1 MSSTFPPLHTSTALH
16 LPTFP
21 AMLTT
26 FQGEVGFPF
35 PAFAFSTHLEV
46 LRTTAS
52 NAQTVEQE
60 ADCRS
65 GVWSESVEFAMLL

>member
-1 MSSTFPPLHTSTALH
+1 
-16 LPTFP
+16 
-21 AMLTT
+21 MLTT